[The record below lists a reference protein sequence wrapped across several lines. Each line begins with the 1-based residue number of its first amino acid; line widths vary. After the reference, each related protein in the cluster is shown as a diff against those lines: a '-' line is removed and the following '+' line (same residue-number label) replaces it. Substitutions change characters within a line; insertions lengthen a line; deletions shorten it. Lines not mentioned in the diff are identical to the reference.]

1 MKVQYPDVATALRA
15 DLANLSMIVGLVRLL
30 APRVDAERVAQE
42 ARERILE
49 ELDYLA
55 EARSQAAFGARFE
68 GHPFISVP
76 RVIASHSAAE
86 VLTSEYV
93 EGLRFGE
100 LAGLDEATRS
110 RQGEILFRFLFGCLF
125 GWGTFDAD
133 PHPGNYLFAPG
144 GGRVTFLDFGCVKRL
159 PAPVHQAW
167 CRFIRARLDDDR
179 DGLAGTGARPR
190 AGRRGADA
198 PADLIIESLTRLY
211 LPFRQDEPQRFPS
224 IWDGASARGLLGGEL
239 AEVRRHLRVPG
250 DLVFVNRTM
259 AGMYQVLA
267 RLGATANWG
276 RIAREY
282 LFDDPASTPLG
293 AAERAWSQQGVR
305 QMGAP

>member
-1 MKVQYPDVATALRA
+1 MIERALGRPVRDAFASLDPIPIAAASIGQVHRGRLADGTEVAVKVQYPYVATALRA

-42 ARERILE
+42 ARERIE

-86 VLTSEYV
+86 VLTSQYV
-93 EGLRFGE
+93 ELRFGE

-110 RQGEILFRFLFGCLF
+110 RQGEILFKGPLRRPF

-159 PAPVHQAW
+159 PTPVHQAW
-167 CRFIRARLDDDR
+167 CRFIRAR
-179 DGLAGTGARPR
+179 GSTTTSTPR
-190 AGRRGADA
+190 GNRR
-198 PADLIIESLTRLY
+198 S
-211 LPFRQDEPQRFPS
+211 PS
-224 IWDGASARGLLGGEL
+224 GWSARGRP
-239 AEVRRHLRVPG
+239 RRP
-250 DLVFVNRTM
+250 T
-259 AGMYQVLA
+259 
-267 RLGATANWG
+267 
-276 RIAREY
+276 
-282 LFDDPASTPLG
+282 
-293 AAERAWSQQGVR
+293 
-305 QMGAP
+305 